1 MTTNL
6 FSGIMNH
13 NDNHSMDEDQE
24 KLDQCIEHCESF
36 YCDRL
41 TELVDE
47 KKIDDASAIFEE
59 FVVEG
64 EEPDDWFFI
73 KFLDKNLIEEFWD

>member
-1 MTTNL
+1 
-6 FSGIMNH
+6 MNH

-41 TELVDE
+41 TELVDQ

-59 FVVEG
+59 FVVE
-64 EEPDDWFFI
+64 
-73 KFLDKNLIEEFWD
+73 